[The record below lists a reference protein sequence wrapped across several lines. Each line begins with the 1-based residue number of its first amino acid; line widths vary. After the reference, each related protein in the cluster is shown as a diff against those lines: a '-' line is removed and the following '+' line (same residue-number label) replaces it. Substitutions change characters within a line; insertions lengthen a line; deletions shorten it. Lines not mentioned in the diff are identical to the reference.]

1 MEKISILIAD
11 DHKLIR
17 ETWSFILNNDSRFT
31 VVAECGDSEQAVEM
45 ARTKK
50 PQIVLMDINMTPISG
65 FEATER
71 IRKVSP
77 GSKVIGVS
85 MHSQPAYAKKM
96 LQIGA
101 RGYVTKNSSK
111 EEMITAIMEVNAGNK
126 YICDEIKNNISELVL
141 EENKDVPNV
150 NALTEREIQIIN
162 LIKEGQ
168 SSKEI
173 ALNLNISL
181 KTVEVHRHNILKK
194 LKLKNSASLVNLLIM
209 WLPVFSNLGVN
220 LYIGAKMNLYN
231 PTIRAFFL

>member
-1 MEKISILIAD
+1 
-11 DHKLIR
+11 
-17 ETWSFILNNDSRFT
+17 
-31 VVAECGDSEQAVEM
+31 
-45 ARTKK
+45 
-50 PQIVLMDINMTPISG
+50 

-77 GSKVIGVS
+77 LSKVIGVS

-111 EEMITAIMEVNAGNK
+111 EEMIKAIMEVYSGNK
-126 YICDEIKNNISELVL
+126 YVCEEIKNNISDQVL
-141 EENKDVPNV
+141 EENSDTPNV

-173 ALNLNISL
+173 ASVLAISL

-194 LKLKNSASLVNLLIM
+194 LKLKNSASLVNFM
-209 WLPVFSNLGVN
+209 NNSAT
-220 LYIGAKMNLYN
+220 YI
-231 PTIRAFFL
+231 

>member
-1 MEKISILIAD
+1 MEKITVMIAD

-17 ETWSFILNNDSRFT
+17 ETWSYILSNDERFE
-31 VVAECGDSEQAVEM
+31 VIAECGDSEHAVEV
-45 ARTKK
+45 AREKK
-50 PQIVLMDINMTPISG
+50 PQIVLMDINMMPISG

-77 GSKVIGVS
+77 TSKVIGVS

-101 RGYVTKNSSK
+101 RGYVTKNSSR
-111 EEMITAIMEVNAGNK
+111 EEMVKAILEVQEGNK
-126 YICDEIKNNISELVL
+126 YICEEIKNNISELIL
-141 EENKDVPNV
+141 EENKDIPNV

-173 ALNLNISL
+173 AAELNISL
-181 KTVEVHRHNILKK
+181 KTVEVHRHNVLKK
-194 LKLKNSASLVNLLIM
+194 LKLKNSASLVNFINNTASYS
-209 WLPVFSNLGVN
+209 V
-220 LYIGAKMNLYN
+220 
-231 PTIRAFFL
+231 

>member
-17 ETWSFILNNDSRFT
+17 ETWSFILNNDPRFV

-65 FEATER
+65 FEATEK

-111 EEMITAIMEVNAGNK
+111 EEMITAILEVHAGNK

-173 ALNLNISL
+173 AHSLNISL

-194 LKLKNSASLVNLLIM
+194 LKLKNSASLVNFINN
-209 WLPVFSNLGVN
+209 VATS
-220 LYIGAKMNLYN
+220 I
-231 PTIRAFFL
+231 

>member
-1 MEKISILIAD
+1 MQKVSILIAD

-17 ETWSFILNNDSRFT
+17 ETWSYILNNDPRFE
-31 VVAECGDSEQAVEM
+31 VVAECGDSEQAVEV
-45 ARTKK
+45 ARTKR
-50 PQIVLMDINMTPISG
+50 PQIILMDINMTPISG

-77 GSKVIGVS
+77 ASKIIGVS

-111 EEMITAIMEVNAGNK
+111 EEMIKAILEVHNGNK

-141 EENKDVPNV
+141 EENKDTPNV

-162 LIKEGQ
+162 LIKEGF

-173 ALNLNISL
+173 ANQLSISL

-194 LKLKNSASLVNLLIM
+194 LKLKNSASLVNFI
-209 WLPVFSNLGVN
+209 NN
-220 LYIGAKMNLYN
+220 TATYI
-231 PTIRAFFL
+231 

>member
-1 MEKISILIAD
+1 MEKISVLIAD

-17 ETWSFILNNDSRFT
+17 ETWSYILNNDSRFE
-31 VVAECGDSEQAVEM
+31 VIAECGDSEQAVEM
-45 ARTKK
+45 SKLKR
-50 PQIVLMDINMTPISG
+50 PQIVLMDINMLPISG
-65 FEATER
+65 FEATEK

-77 GSKVIGVS
+77 MSKVIGVS

-111 EEMITAIMEVNAGNK
+111 EEMIQAILDVHNGNR
-126 YICDEIKNNISELVL
+126 YVCDEIKNNISDQVL
-141 EENKDVPNV
+141 EENNDTPNV

-173 ALNLNISL
+173 AVVLAISL

-194 LKLKNSASLVNLLIM
+194 LKLKNSASLVNFM
-209 WLPVFSNLGVN
+209 NNSAT
-220 LYIGAKMNLYN
+220 YI
-231 PTIRAFFL
+231 

>member
-1 MEKISILIAD
+1 MIAD

-17 ETWSFILNNDSRFT
+17 ETWSYILSNDDRFE
-31 VVAECGDSEQAVEM
+31 VIAECGDSEHAVEV
-45 ARTKK
+45 ARDKK
-50 PQIVLMDINMTPISG
+50 PQIVLMDINMMPISG

-77 GSKVIGVS
+77 VSKVIGVS

-101 RGYVTKNSSK
+101 RGYVTKNSSR
-111 EEMITAIMEVNAGNK
+111 EEMIKAILEVQEGNK
-126 YICDEIKNNISELVL
+126 YVCEEIKNNISELIL

-173 ALNLNISL
+173 AAQLNISL
-181 KTVEVHRHNILKK
+181 KTVEVHRHNVLKK
-194 LKLKNSASLVNLLIM
+194 LKLKNSASLVNFINNTA
-209 WLPVFSNLGVN
+209 S
-220 LYIGAKMNLYN
+220 YN
-231 PTIRAFFL
+231 V

>member
-1 MEKISILIAD
+1 MDKITVLIAD

-17 ETWSFILNNDSRFT
+17 ETWSFILNGDPRFQ

-45 ARTKK
+45 TRQKH
-50 PQIVLMDINMTPISG
+50 PDIVLMDINIMPISG
-65 FEATER
+65 FDATER

-77 GSKVIGVS
+77 KTRVIGVS

-111 EEMITAIMEVNAGNK
+111 EEMIMAILEVHAGNR
-126 YICDEIKNNISELVL
+126 YICDEIKNNISELVMDD
-141 EENKDVPNV
+141 NRDTPNV

-173 ALNLNISL
+173 AANLNISL

-194 LKLKNSASLVNLLIM
+194 LKLKNSASLVNFINQ
-209 WLPVFSNLGVN
+209 STN
-220 LYIGAKMNLYN
+220 A
-231 PTIRAFFL
+231 